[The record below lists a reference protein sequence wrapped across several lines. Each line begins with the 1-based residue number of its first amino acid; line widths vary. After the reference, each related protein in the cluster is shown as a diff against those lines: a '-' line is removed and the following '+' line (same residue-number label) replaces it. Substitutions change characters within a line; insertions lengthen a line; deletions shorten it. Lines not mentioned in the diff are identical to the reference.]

1 MAAEPGVLPEE
12 GESVAPPA
20 RRRRLRGLILSLAV
34 TAIVIAL
41 LLQVAKP
48 AEIAQLLR
56 GARPGYILLALGF
69 YASAYL
75 FRAWRIRQFDFLSAI
90 PLLRLLRIVTA
101 HGFFNQVLPARSGE
115 LTFIYF
121 LRRYEEVEVG
131 RGAGVLVLVR
141 VYDYLAMSLCLFGAL
156 LLHRLGYSGD
166 SFAGEGLLIG
176 AAGLIFLLV
185 LAAGLGLR
193 PLWGGLM
200 ALWNRYVSPA
210 RWAQRRVFRTLGR
223 WGGDVQDVL
232 QRAGDVAFL
241 SRILFF
247 SILVWAGLYGT
258 FWALLQSVA
267 LGDYS
272 LAEIVIG
279 STGAALGSVLPIN
292 AIGSFGT
299 LEVGWAAGFAL
310 VGMPI
315 EDGVATS
322 LLVHVCLLI
331 FSAALMGAGYLIGSG
346 GARRSNGAGR
356 DRQG

>member
-12 GESVAPPA
+12 GESAAPPA
-20 RRRRLRGLILSLAV
+20 RRHRRQGLILSLVV

-56 GARPGYILLALGF
+56 GARPGYIALALGF

-90 PLLRLLRIVTA
+90 PLPRLLRIVTA
-101 HGFFNQVLPARSGE
+101 HGFFNHVLPARSGE

-121 LRRYEEVEVG
+121 LRRYEDVEIG

-141 VYDYLAMSLCLFGAL
+141 VYDYLAMSLCLFAAL
-156 LLHRLGYSGD
+156 LLHRLGHTGESI
-166 SFAGEGLLIG
+166 AGEGLLIG
-176 AAGLIFLLV
+176 AAGVLFLLV

-193 PLWGGLM
+193 PLWGALM
-200 ALWNRYVSPA
+200 ALWNRHVSPA
-210 RWAQRRVFRTLGR
+210 RWAQRRVFQTLGR
-223 WGGDVQDVL
+223 WGGEVKVVL
-232 QRAGDVAFL
+232 QSAGDVAFL
-241 SRILFF
+241 ARILFF
-247 SILVWAGLYGT
+247 SILVWVGLFGT
-258 FWALLQSVA
+258 YWALLQSVIM
-267 LGDYS
+267 GYS
-272 LAEIVIG
+272 LAEVVIG

-322 LLVHVCLLI
+322 LLVHVSLLV
-331 FSAALMGAGYLIGSG
+331 FSAALMGVGYLIGSG
-346 GARRSNGAGR
+346 VTSLGR
-356 DRQG
+356 QE